1 MSWIEAENA
10 FRLICHAW
18 KTEKQLYRISI
29 RYIAR
34 NTIAQQMILY
44 PVHPCFRLVS
54 ETTLIV
60 YTKINR
66 VNYIRSFFTPSPF
79 VFFVTFFER
88 NSYQLYIILSI
99 RVKR

>member
-54 ETTLIV
+54 ETTLLMMQPLMA
-60 YTKINR
+60 T
-66 VNYIRSFFTPSPF
+66 FTVLFPNL
-79 VFFVTFFER
+79 R
-88 NSYQLYIILSI
+88 ND
-99 RVKR
+99 

>member
-44 PVHPCFRLVS
+44 PVHPCFRFVS
-54 ETTLIV
+54 ETTQYLSFKWV
-60 YTKINR
+60 LLNPAGEWYYGPVGKGNR
-66 VNYIRSFFTPSPF
+66 KKPELSDRPSRRKM
-79 VFFVTFFER
+79 T
-88 NSYQLYIILSI
+88 
-99 RVKR
+99 